1 MFVHQGSKCPSGCRI
16 QGLLNKYDHSLLK
29 KVEKIRSLLEQNKAK
44 HRSADQVSK
53 QTYDILREKLTLDA
67 G

>member
-1 MFVHQGSKCPSGCRI
+1 MDT
-16 QGLLNKYDHSLLK
+16 NDHSLMK
-29 KVEKIRSLLEQNKAK
+29 KIEKIRSILDENSIK

-53 QTYDILREKLTLDA
+53 QTYDYLRDKLTTDS